1 MPALSAAAAALVVR
15 AAMVEMEVLREAPTA
30 DQAVVGVVVAVR
42 AEQLRRTTARTA
54 AITMRVRVVALVTP
68 AAAQAQEATAGV
80 GAVATVA
87 VATEMEI
94 PLLVTREQMRAQV
107 QIGMLLMVPVAVEVG
122 VDTQEGLGH
131 ILVAQQATAL
141 CMEAE
146 VGA

>member
-30 DQAVVGVVVAVR
+30 DQAVVGGVVAGR

-107 QIGMLLMVPVAVEVG
+107 QIGM
-122 VDTQEGLGH
+122 
-131 ILVAQQATAL
+131 
-141 CMEAE
+141 
-146 VGA
+146 